1 MVPGQPVKRE
11 KMRHFLPIFYVRKW
25 RASIMRW
32 PLIAENHRAWVLRLP
47 IRLTPHQH
55 LNTPGQGI
63 DFPSLACDN
72 IAQIFY
78 DPGHMG
84 QFFFDI
90 LHGCVLHRHE
100 RQANGRPR

>member
-1 MVPGQPVKRE
+1 
-11 KMRHFLPIFYVRKW
+11 
-25 RASIMRW
+25 
-32 PLIAENHRAWVLRLP
+32 
-47 IRLTPHQH
+47 
-55 LNTPGQGI
+55 
-63 DFPSLACDN
+63 LACDN

-90 LHGCVLHRHE
+90 LHGCVLHRRE